1 MPLKELASASKSFAK
16 DAILGG
22 LTFLLPFG
30 ILIFTF
36 TWLFDLLTGLFA
48 PLIKLISAN
57 TDAGQ
62 FVAEVLSILLLIT
75 GCFLIGVFIRTR
87 AGGMLFG
94 WLEKQLL
101 IPVPGYRF
109 IKDTVSPLF
118 SGKKTAFQHVAVGR
132 PFETETRVIGF
143 VTEFHTDG
151 SVTLLSPTSPNVTSG
166 LIWVVPKERVEFKD
180 ISPDKAMR
188 SLIACGAGTAEVLAA
203 ATLPYPDLPIKKSGE

>member
-1 MPLKELASASKSFAK
+1 MPYKEVLRGTKSFAK

-36 TWLFDLLTGLFA
+36 TWLFNLLTGLFA
-48 PLIKLISAN
+48 PLIQLIVDN
-57 TDAGQ
+57 TRSGKFA
-62 FVAEVLSILLLIT
+62 AEVLAILLLIT

-87 AGGMLFG
+87 AGGLLFG

-101 IPVPGYRF
+101 VPVPGYTF
-109 IKDTVSPLF
+109 IKETVSPLF
-118 SGKKTAFQHVAVGR
+118 SGKKTAFKHVAVGR
-132 PFETETRVIGF
+132 PFDNETRVVGF
-143 VTEFHTDG
+143 VTDIHADG

-166 LIWVVPKERVEFKD
+166 LIWIVPAGRVEFKD

-188 SLIACGAGTAEVLAA
+188 CLIACGAGSAEVLSAPS
-203 ATLPYPDLPIKKSGE
+203 LPHPQEA

>member
-1 MPLKELASASKSFAK
+1 MPLKEIARGTKSFAK

-36 TWLFDLLTGLFA
+36 TWLFELLTGLFA
-48 PLIKLISAN
+48 PLIKLIVAN
-57 TDAGQ
+57 THTGRFA
-62 FVAEVLSILLLIT
+62 AEMLAILLLIV

-94 WLEKQLL
+94 WLERRLL
-101 IPVPGYRF
+101 VPVPGYTF

-118 SGKKTAFQHVAVGR
+118 RGKKTAFQYVAVGR
-132 PFETETRVIGF
+132 PFDNATRVIGF
-143 VTEFHTDG
+143 VTEFHPDG

-166 LIWVVPKERVEFKD
+166 LLWVVPRDRVEFKD
-180 ISPDKAMR
+180 ISPDKTMR
-188 SLIACGAGTAEVLAA
+188 SLIACGAGSAEILSA
-203 ATLPYPDLPIKKSGE
+203 ATLPHPGTPAGKPE